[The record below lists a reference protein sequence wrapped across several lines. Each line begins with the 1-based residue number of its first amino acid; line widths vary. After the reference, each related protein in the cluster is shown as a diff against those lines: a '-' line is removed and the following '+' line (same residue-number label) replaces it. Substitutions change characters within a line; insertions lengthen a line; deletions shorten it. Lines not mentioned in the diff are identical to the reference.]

1 MMVLRNI
8 IKKTSVNCFNVGY
21 LLCGAR
27 ESCLLSC
34 STACFVHSLFTLEL
48 IRILPF
54 TFQQTTRLSLEHSLT
69 RCHLHILYSHT
80 SLSVSLGTNDK
91 NQSIV
96 SWPTRY
102 RDLVNI
108 YLLVISVA
116 VVVLVISVR
125 LVVLLNVCNFV
136 IFIRG

>member
-1 MMVLRNI
+1 MERERVVCYRVALRA
-8 IKKTSVNCFNVGY
+8 S
-21 LLCGAR
+21 
-27 ESCLLSC
+27 
-34 STACFVHSLFTLEL
+34 VHSLFTSEL

-54 TFQQTTRLSLEHSLT
+54 TFQQTTRLSLRHSLT
-69 RCHLHILYSHT
+69 RWHLHILYSHT
-80 SLSVSLGTNDK
+80 SLSVSHGTNDK

-116 VVVLVISVR
+116 VAVVVLVISLR
-125 LVVLLNVCNFV
+125 LAVLLNVCNFV

>member
-1 MMVLRNI
+1 MVLRNI
-8 IKKTSVNCFNVGY
+8 IKNKCELFQHGVFVMWSERELSVIVWHCVLRPQFIYIRTNSHFA
-21 LLCGAR
+21 LHF
-27 ESCLLSC
+27 
-34 STACFVHSLFTLEL
+34 STD
-48 IRILPF
+48 
-54 TFQQTTRLSLEHSLT
+54 
-69 RCHLHILYSHT
+69 HT
-80 SLSVSLGTNDK
+80 SLTQALSNTLSLAYTLFTHLSLSMLGTNDK

-108 YLLVISVA
+108 YLLVISFA